1 MKLKQVFID
10 FKARCCGKK
19 THHDTYLP
27 QIKQIMT
34 YNMDPITVVD
44 WLSKAVTTWHLQ
56 QAFNYHTSI
65 NTSIASI
72 NTSLTVLLTY
82 NQARQIEYGSNI

>member
-44 WLSKAVTTWHLQ
+44 
-56 QAFNYHTSI
+56 
-65 NTSIASI
+65 
-72 NTSLTVLLTY
+72 
-82 NQARQIEYGSNI
+82 